1 MKTFKSFA
9 YLMAIAIVGV
19 AVSSC
24 KQKEVE
30 QTSYNP
36 ERETVKT
43 QFSINLPTN
52 VTGTQKKMRGTQVN
66 ASESVTD
73 FHGIECMQIIP
84 FGSTTFAGATANA
97 NIIPLSA
104 QISSGNTD
112 INNKTQS
119 KIYNDVFMP
128 IGTQGLLFYGR
139 AVGSTA
145 ITGFGNEADDANKHT
160 YGALTANAALT
171 TNPFVVNNVDF
182 APVKIGSRPTDG
194 DGATLIAYLN
204 SVKDA
209 QAAADNK
216 WAETD
221 EVQLMELYNQFTA
234 GSAAEPGLRNGSG
247 ANVTA
252 MMNELYLE
260 VSKTVVVNQRHID
273 LKAAIL
279 TAINNATYV
288 LTNAVYTSGD
298 ALTTKLVLK
307 ENLAGY
313 PHNLAA
319 RMPDGAA
326 ALAWNTTNKAFEM
339 TETDFGGT
347 TVARWNNYVYP
358 ASLYYFAKGGI
369 KASDNSNVAKT
380 YNEGSNQSQ
389 YAAANWTTMLGLY
402 ADSQV
407 KNSTRSIAMVNPV
420 NYAVGRLDL
429 AVRAKSTAVETR
441 DAGVTLDFSN
451 ITLTGVLISGVNDV
465 IYDFTPKT
473 GDQTYVYYDDVIDNG
488 TVNITNAATWKT
500 LDGSA
505 NNKWNNYTLVLES
518 KDATALNICLEF
530 LNNDK
535 DFHGYNGQLIAKG
548 TKFYLVGQLNPAMTD
563 DANNTHVA
571 HTLTQVFVQDHKTQA
586 RITIGDVTGDKAYN
600 VIPDLKV
607 PQLEFAL
614 SVDLAWQQGM
624 EFDLTW

>member
-52 VTGTQKKMRGTQVN
+52 VTGTQKKMRGKQVN

-73 FHGIECMQIIP
+73 FNGIECMQIIP
-84 FGSTTFAGATANA
+84 FGSTTFDGATANA

-104 QISSGNTD
+104 QISSGVTD

-145 ITGFGNEADDANKHT
+145 ITGFGNEATDADKHT
-160 YGALTANAALT
+160 FGALTANAALT
-171 TNPFVVNNVDF
+171 TNPFVVNNVGF

-194 DGATLIAYLN
+194 DGATLIEYLN

-209 QAAADNK
+209 KAAADNK

-234 GSAAEPGLRNGSG
+234 GSATEPGLRNGSG

-260 VSKTVVVNQRHID
+260 VSKTVVVNTKDIA

-279 TAINNATYV
+279 DAINNATYV
-288 LTNAVYTSGD
+288 LTNAVYD
-298 ALTTKLVLK
+298 AGTLTTKLVLK
-307 ENLAGY
+307 KNLADY

-326 ALAWNTTNKAFEM
+326 ALAWNTTSKAFET

-358 ASLYYFAKGGI
+358 ASLYYFSKGAI
-369 KASDNSNVAKT
+369 AASDNSNVAKT
-380 YNEGSNQSQ
+380 YNEGSNQGQ
-389 YAAANWTTMLGLY
+389 YDAGNWTAMLGLY

-441 DAGVTLDFSN
+441 DDGVTLDFSS
-451 ITLTGVLISGVNDV
+451 IKLTGVLISGVNDV

-473 GDQTYVYYDDVIDNG
+473 GDQTYVYYDDVIDNDV
-488 TVNITNAATWKT
+488 VNITNAAPWKT

-518 KDATALNICLEF
+518 KANTPLNICLEF
-530 LNNDK
+530 ENNDK
-535 DFHGYNGQLIAKG
+535 PFHGYNGQLIATG

-563 DANNTHVA
+563 DENNTHDA
-571 HTLTQVFVQDHKTQA
+571 NALTQVFVQDHKTQA

-614 SVDLAWQQGM
+614 SVDLEWQQGM
-624 EFDLTW
+624 EFNLTW